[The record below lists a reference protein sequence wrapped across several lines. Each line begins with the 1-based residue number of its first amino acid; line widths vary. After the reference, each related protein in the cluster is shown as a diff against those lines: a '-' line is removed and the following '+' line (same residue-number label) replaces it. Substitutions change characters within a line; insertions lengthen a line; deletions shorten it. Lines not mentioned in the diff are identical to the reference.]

1 MQWKEPKNT
10 STHYWTNHVKMKMRF
25 YGLSE
30 QKVRNVI
37 KRPER
42 TEEGIA
48 ENTIAVMQ
56 PQSKR
61 RDKET
66 GKKVWS
72 AEIWVMYQLAKGDQK
87 ELDAE
92 IPEKLRGI
100 FKAKKRVK
108 VISAWRYPGTTTPGE
123 TLPDVILDEIAE
135 AL

>member
-10 STHYWTNHVKMKMRF
+10 STHYWTNHVQSKMRH

-30 QKVRNVI
+30 QKIRNVI

-42 TEEGIA
+42 TEHGTA
-48 ENTIAVMQ
+48 EDTVAVMQ

-66 GKKVWS
+66 GEKVWS
-72 AEIWVMYQLAKGDQK
+72 AEIWVMYQLGGKQDV
-87 ELDAE
+87 D
-92 IPEKLRGI
+92 IDVPEALQGI
-100 FKAKKRVK
+100 FKGKRKIK
-108 VISAWRYPGTTTPGE
+108 VISAWRYPAVTKPGE
-123 TLPDVILDEIAE
+123 ELPEEIMAEIAE